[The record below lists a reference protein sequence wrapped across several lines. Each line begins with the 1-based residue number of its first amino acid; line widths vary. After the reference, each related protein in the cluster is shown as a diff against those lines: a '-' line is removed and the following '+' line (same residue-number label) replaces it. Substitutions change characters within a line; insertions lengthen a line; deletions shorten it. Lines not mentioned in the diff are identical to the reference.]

1 MFSLHRVFTCFHG
14 GSLGNR
20 KTLPATS
27 ASSLLCQAVPVQA
40 HDPFHQSTHPTRLRS
55 KRWHRHPAA
64 PWRSTGSLG
73 PGWGWTSK
81 FPRENHRPWKIL
93 KSQSENC
100 RESGLDSS
108 LKKETG
114 SGFGCCMMLRISA
127 HRPISLSLSLADV
140 HL

>member
-1 MFSLHRVFTCFHG
+1 MFSWGFIGESEDSSSDQRV
-14 GSLGNR
+14 
-20 KTLPATS
+20 
-27 ASSLLCQAVPVQA
+27 LLACQAVPVQA
-40 HDPFHQSTHPTRLRS
+40 HDPFISQRIQQGFAPKDGTATQP
-55 KRWHRHPAA
+55 RHGGPLEA
-64 PWRSTGSLG
+64 WDLG
-73 PGWGWTSK
+73 GLDLQI
-81 FPRENHRPWKIL
+81 FPEENHRPWKIL

-127 HRPISLSLSLADV
+127 HRPISLSLSLSLADV